1 MPLLFLMRHA
11 ESEANVHN
19 ILAGQQDFALSAQ
32 GRSDAAAL
40 AGDFTARFRPRILV
54 CSPLRRARETMA
66 PFSERLHI
74 DPTIDPRVIEQ
85 NLGRFSGMTY
95 AQAEADP
102 AYNQDRRARWDWRP
116 DGGGESYRVI
126 ADRVQSF
133 LNDAA
138 SWNEDALVVTHA
150 VAMRL
155 FRACLEQTLPN
166 YPEHV
171 AANGEVWRC
180 DLSRRGT
187 PGVIETLH
195 LGHHREHKA

>member
-11 ESEANVHN
+11 ESEANVQN

-32 GRSDAAAL
+32 GHSDAAAL
-40 AGDFTARFRPRILV
+40 AASFTSRFQPRILV
-54 CSPLRRARETMA
+54 SSPLRRARDTMA
-66 PFSERLHI
+66 PFSARLRIEPRI
-74 DPTIDPRVIEQ
+74 DARVIEQ
-85 NLGRFSGMTY
+85 NLGRFSGLTY

-102 AYNQDRRARWDWRP
+102 AYNQDRCSRWDWCP

-133 LNDAA
+133 LAEAA
-138 SWNEDALVVTHA
+138 TWTDDALVVTHA

-155 FRACLEQTLPN
+155 FRACLEQTLPR

-180 DLSRRGT
+180 DLAHCGT
-187 PGVIETLH
+187 PAVIESLH
-195 LGHHREHKA
+195 LGPRRENRA